1 MVFSFQD
8 WYEAEGWEDFRRGKE
23 YVQYQDFPFDMV
35 RPKKRSNFFSHTKFV
50 LKKTIKL
57 KEVYEEETLYAEYK
71 SVMDIA
77 VRAAARQ
84 ITGETPFHLSTE
96 VRFMQMQKRTI
107 KLIDI
112 ISGLQG
118 HCLRR

>member
-1 MVFSFQD
+1 M
-8 WYEAEGWEDFRRGKE
+8 
-23 YVQYQDFPFDMV
+23 
-35 RPKKRSNFFSHTKFV
+35 
-50 LKKTIKL
+50 
-57 KEVYEEETLYAEYK
+57 YEEKTLYAEYK

-96 VRFMQMQKRTI
+96 VRFMQMQNQMI
-107 KLIDI
+107 KI
-112 ISGLQG
+112 IVVNTGLQG

>member
-1 MVFSFQD
+1 M
-8 WYEAEGWEDFRRGKE
+8 
-23 YVQYQDFPFDMV
+23 
-35 RPKKRSNFFSHTKFV
+35 
-50 LKKTIKL
+50 
-57 KEVYEEETLYAEYK
+57 YEEETLYAEYK

-77 VRAAARQ
+77 VRAAAKQ

-96 VRFMQMQKRTI
+96 VRFMQMQKRTV
-107 KLIDI
+107 KFIDI